1 MDGRPYP
8 EGGLGAV
15 NMGVFWPAAVS
26 LFVRAIPAHLMA
38 YWPFR
43 DRLRFPLWAVLL
55 PVALIQL
62 GQSLFYGY
70 TVMAGGNGQAV
81 SYSFAPVYMA
91 IYFFSVRD
99 DRFKVLFLYLLV
111 TDYVMILRGA
121 AAFLEARFFA
131 RPGMN
136 LDSWVSV
143 ALNLAELAVSAP
155 FMLRLFSNAREKVL
169 GVDAPVFWRTAWV
182 VPACTTAIVMVF
194 TAGMEVRNAGSFEF
208 LFARAL
214 LLLCVFVVY
223 STLLDALDGI
233 RRQAALAEQA
243 EVQEQLLNLQRMQ
256 HERLLQ
262 YNEEVKAARHDLR
275 HHLSVIRGF
284 LDRDDRDGLE
294 DYLTAYER
302 ELPPDIR
309 RTFTK
314 NFALN
319 VVCTHF
325 AEEARKYEIDYDV
338 ELDMPE
344 RLPINEPE
352 ICALLGNLL
361 ENAVDACREVREAA
375 PFLRARG
382 AWEDG
387 HIVFTVDNSCERE
400 PKWKDGRLLSSKRAG
415 FGTGT
420 WTVQR
425 AAERCGG
432 AAKFTYEDG
441 VFYASVLLYE

>member
-1 MDGRPYP
+1 MNTD
-8 EGGLGAV
+8 
-15 NMGVFWPAAVS
+15 VFWPAAVS
-26 LFVRAIPAHLMA
+26 LLVRAIPAHLMA

-43 DRLRFPLWAVLL
+43 DRLRFPLWAALL
-55 PVALIQL
+55 PMALIQI
-62 GQSLFYGY
+62 GQSLLYGY
-70 TVMAGGNGQAV
+70 AAAQTGEGRTVEYG
-81 SYSFAPVYMA
+81 FALVYMA

-99 DRFKVLFLYLLV
+99 NRTKVLFLYLFV
-111 TDYVMILRGA
+111 TDYVLILRGA
-121 AAFLEARFFA
+121 SVFLEARFFY
-131 RPGMN
+131 RPGMSF
-136 LDSWVSV
+136 DSWTSV
-143 ALNLAELAVSAP
+143 LFNLAALAASAP
-155 FMLRLFSNAREKVL
+155 FMLRLFSEAREKVF
-169 GVDAPVFWRTAWV
+169 GVDAPGFWRTAWM
-182 VPACTTAIVMVF
+182 VPAFTTVIVMIF
-194 TAGMEVRNAGSFEF
+194 TFDFDVENVRTVSF
-208 LFARAL
+208 LLARAL
-214 LLLCVFVVY
+214 LLLCVLVVY

-243 EVQEQLLNLQRMQ
+243 EVREQLLNLQRTQ
-256 HERLLQ
+256 HEQLLQ
-262 YNEEVKAARHDLR
+262 YDEELKAARHDLR

-284 LDRDDRDGLE
+284 LDRNDRDGLE

-344 RLPINEPE
+344 RLPVNEPE

-361 ENAVDACREVREAA
+361 ENAVDACREVRRSA
-375 PFLRARG
+375 PFIRGRG

-387 HIVFTVDNSCERE
+387 HIVFTVDNSCEQE
-400 PKWKDGRLLSSKRAG
+400 PAWKDGRLLSSKREG

-420 WTVQR
+420 RTIQR

-432 AAKFTYEDG
+432 MAKFTYEDG

>member
-1 MDGRPYP
+1 MNMD
-8 EGGLGAV
+8 
-15 NMGVFWPAAVS
+15 VFRPAAVS
-26 LFVRAIPAHLMA
+26 LLVRAIPAHLMA

-43 DRLRFPLWAVLL
+43 DRLRFPLGAALL
-55 PVALIQL
+55 PVILLQICQCLLYGCAVARTGAGRMVEYGFAL
-62 GQSLFYGY
+62 
-70 TVMAGGNGQAV
+70 
-81 SYSFAPVYMA
+81 VYMA

-99 DRFKVLFLYLLV
+99 NRTKVLFLYLFV
-111 TDYVMILRGA
+111 TDYVLILRGA
-121 AAFLEARFFA
+121 SVFLEARFFY
-131 RPGMN
+131 RLGMSF
-136 LDSWVSV
+136 DSWTSV
-143 ALNLAELAVSAP
+143 LFNLAALAASAP
-155 FMLRLFSNAREKVL
+155 FMLRLFSQAREKVF
-169 GVDAPVFWRTAWV
+169 GVDAPGFWRMAWM
-182 VPACTTAIVMVF
+182 VPAFTTVIVMIF
-194 TAGMEVRNAGSFEF
+194 TFDFDAENVRAVSF
-208 LFARAL
+208 LLARTL
-214 LLLCVFVVY
+214 LLLCVLVVY

-233 RRQAALAEQA
+233 RRQAALAERA
-243 EVQEQLLNLQRMQ
+243 EVQEQLLNLQRRQ
-256 HERLLQ
+256 NEHLLQ

-275 HHLSVIRGF
+275 HHLSVILAY
-284 LDRDDRDGLE
+284 LDKNDIDGLK

-325 AEEARKYEIDYDV
+325 AEEAGKYEIDYDV

-361 ENAVDACREVREAA
+361 ENAVDACREARCPA
-375 PFLRARG
+375 PFIRGRG

-387 HIVFTVDNSCERE
+387 HIVFTVDNSCEQE
-400 PKWKDGRLLSSKRAG
+400 PAWKDGRLLSSKRGG

-420 WTVQR
+420 RTIQR

-432 AAKFTYEDG
+432 MARFTYKDG